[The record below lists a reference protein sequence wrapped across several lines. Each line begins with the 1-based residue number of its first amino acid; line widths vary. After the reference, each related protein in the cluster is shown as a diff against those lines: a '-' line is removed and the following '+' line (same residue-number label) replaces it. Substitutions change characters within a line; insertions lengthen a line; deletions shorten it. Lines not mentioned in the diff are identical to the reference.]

1 MINALVV
8 FKVDDFVTDE
18 INQQIRSKSLANAKQ
33 FVCGTLGDEIVVGLA
48 ANAVKDLNVAL
59 GECAKMPGVK
69 KVTLVRITEIN
80 GAALPPICD
89 DNRP

>member
-18 INQQIRSKSLANAKQ
+18 INKRIRSKSMANAKQ
-33 FVCGTLGDEIVVGLA
+33 LVCGTLRDEIVVGLA

-59 GECAKMPGVK
+59 GEFAKMPGVK
-69 KVTLVRITEIN
+69 KVTLVRITGIN
-80 GAALPPICD
+80 GAVFPPIRD